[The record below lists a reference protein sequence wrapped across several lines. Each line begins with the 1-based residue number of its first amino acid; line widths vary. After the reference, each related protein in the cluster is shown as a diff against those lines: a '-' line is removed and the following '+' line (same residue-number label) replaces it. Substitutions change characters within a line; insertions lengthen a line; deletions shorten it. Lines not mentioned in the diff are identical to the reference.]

1 MSVSALSP
9 AVQHSIIN
17 AANLSVSCFAKA
29 FCDKLGRKHFF
40 TQEDIEDIAGV
51 VILKAWRSYETFDPE
66 KGKIATWIKTIA
78 FNCVKDAIKYKIKRL
93 PISYSLYAENPETG
107 DEYCVDEY
115 CDENHGLHSEKSEML
130 CEFSADSGI
139 LQKEFEISVKQE
151 VSKLSEKNQRFA
163 DMLIEGYAPREMAII
178 EGCTANA
185 ASKRIWEIRQTLRP
199 LLAKAC

>member
-1 MSVSALSP
+1 MSISALSP

-78 FNCVKDAIKYKIKRL
+78 FNCVKDAIKYKINRL
-93 PISYSLYAENPETG
+93 PISCG
-107 DEYCVDEY
+107 
-115 CDENHGLHSEKSEML
+115 
-130 CEFSADSGI
+130 
-139 LQKEFEISVKQE
+139 
-151 VSKLSEKNQRFA
+151 
-163 DMLIEGYAPREMAII
+163 
-178 EGCTANA
+178 
-185 ASKRIWEIRQTLRP
+185 
-199 LLAKAC
+199 